1 MQIVPCKLQP
11 IILADQMRPG
21 VSQVARKEESPLL
34 VPLMCAMVSRE
45 FRLLQA
51 AASSIGVKDSSRIL
65 DGERLGLCCS
75 AGR

>member
-34 VPLMCAMVSRE
+34 VPLMCAMVSAR
-45 FRLLQA
+45 
-51 AASSIGVKDSSRIL
+51 SIGVKDSSRIL